1 MTRRPVAGRGAGPGH
16 TGVARALSKLGVCS
30 RAEAQRLVREG
41 VVTINGQ
48 PCLDPETRVD
58 PSRDR
63 IAVRGQEAAMPERIY
78 IALNK
83 PRGLVTTR
91 ADEQGRA
98 TVFDCLADSGLP
110 WVAPAGRLDQAS
122 SGLLLFSNDS
132 AWNAAITAPAT
143 HVDKVYHV
151 QIDRVPDAGL
161 LERIARGVVDR
172 GERLDVK
179 AVRVLRHGA
188 RNGWLVIT
196 LDEGRNRH
204 LRRLLGACGCN
215 VLELVRVAIGPL
227 QLGDLARGAWRRL
240 TAAEVS
246 ALATPSRGRG

>member
-1 MTRRPVAGRGAGPGH
+1 MAGRGAGPGH

-30 RAEAQRLVREG
+30 RTQAQALVRAG
-41 VVTINGQ
+41 AVTINGQ
-48 PCLDPETRVD
+48 PCHDPETRVD
-58 PSRDR
+58 PARDR
-63 IAVRGQEAAMPERIY
+63 IAVRGQAAGAQEPVY

-98 TVFDCLADSGLP
+98 TVFECLADSGLP
-110 WVAPAGRLDQAS
+110 WLAPVGRLDQAS

-132 AWNAAITAPAT
+132 AWNAAITNPAT

-151 QIDRVPDAGL
+151 QIDRVPDADL
-161 LERIARGVVDR
+161 LARITRGVVDR
-172 GERLDVK
+172 GERLEVK
-179 AVRVLRHGA
+179 AARELRHGT

-196 LDEGRNRH
+196 LDEGKNRH
-204 LRRLLGACGCN
+204 LRRLLGACGCD

-227 QLGDLARGAWRRL
+227 RLGDLPRGAWRRL
-240 TAAEVS
+240 TAEEVR
-246 ALATPSRGRG
+246 ALSVRSRTRA